1 MAMDDSP
8 DEQQPRPEDDPEIAA
23 LLNFKPAPRQKR
35 GNGWTPALQRKF
47 IAHLALTGSPELASE
62 AVRKNRHGVQKVYR
76 DNRAEEFRGA
86 WDAAVALFEQREAD
100 RIEREQAGL
109 VGLTPPFVDRR
120 RKRQDR
126 FEDSASG
133 SHRPPDGELPVL
145 PVICDKCAAEG
156 VAGDEAFAD
165 IPYLLAF
172 DPVPRPAHD
181 RLWDA
186 PTQRAFV
193 AALAVTGSVERA
205 ARSIKR
211 HAFAVE
217 KLRKSRSAREFN
229 EACEAALDVAR
240 QRELMKM
247 GGKLAELGSGDDDGS
262 LEAAQQAEYEAARER
277 IQMRLTNCRRL
288 YLWEICEDEA
298 KRAAWELLCGPTDWE
313 KASRPIRGYGAGDAA
328 GAFETGTPNMRNPD
342 MILLVEN
349 GWLTDMGGPEKDGR
363 DKMAELR
370 AEFEKE
376 EAEKKAKEQRAV
388 PRIINMN
395 DPDAYQR
402 LCPREDRPWIPAGSL
417 PPEPRWPRK
426 PDEVQ
431 ISGESEEGAK
441 EAFQEW
447 QDHVDA
453 GRIGKKSD

>member
-1 MAMDDSP
+1 MSTIASILLSYFEPIWLLIAMDDSP
-8 DEQQPRPEDDPEIAA
+8 DEIQPRPEDDPEIAA

-35 GNGWTPALQRKF
+35 GNGWTPALQKKF

-120 RKRQDR
+120 RSRAQPVR
-126 FEDSASG
+126 GTGEHEA
-133 SHRPPDGELPVL
+133 RPDIEPLPV
-145 PVICDKCAAEG
+145 VCGKCAAEG

-165 IPYLLAF
+165 IPYLIAF

-193 AALAVTGSVERA
+193 AALAVTGSIERA

-217 KLRKSRSAREFN
+217 KLRKARGSREFN

-247 GGKLAELGSGDDDGS
+247 GGKLAELGSESGGRPEDEGYDPEHID
-262 LEAAQQAEYEAARER
+262 EVRER
-277 IQMRLTNCRRL
+277 IFGKLQKLRRRL
-288 YLWEICEDEA
+288 LAEEIIPNPE
-298 KRAAWELLCGPTDWE
+298 KRAAWMVL
-313 KASRPIRGYGAGDAA
+313 
-328 GAFETGTPNMRNPD
+328 N
-342 MILLVEN
+342 
-349 GWLTDMGGPEKDGR
+349 GPE
-363 DKMAELR
+363 EI
-370 AEFEKE
+370 
-376 EAEKKAKEQRAV
+376 EAMESGAWKPAPWKVDEQ
-388 PRIINMN
+388 PNSEGEHN
-395 DPDAYQR
+395 D
-402 LCPREDRPWIPAGSL
+402 
-417 PPEPRWPRK
+417 
-426 PDEVQ
+426 
-431 ISGESEEGAK
+431 
-441 EAFQEW
+441 
-447 QDHVDA
+447 
-453 GRIGKKSD
+453 